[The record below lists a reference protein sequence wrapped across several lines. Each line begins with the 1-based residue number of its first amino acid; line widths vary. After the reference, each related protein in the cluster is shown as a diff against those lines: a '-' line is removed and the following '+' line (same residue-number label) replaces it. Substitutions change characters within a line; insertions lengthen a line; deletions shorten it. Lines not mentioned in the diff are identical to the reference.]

1 VKGCAPRALKALVSL
16 PWAKDVK
23 VDFDTR
29 KATFKAESRRYDEG
43 AVLQVLKEEG
53 FEGKILK

>member
-1 VKGCAPRALKALVSL
+1 MSL